1 MKYRLKNNIEKYD
14 NTFYIIKE
22 LLRLL
27 PIIAR
32 DVMEKIPE
40 NSNFSKNPDDP
51 KEHAERW
58 HQFGI
63 ISHTQ
68 AFIRAYKDEAH
79 HYFKKWN
86 LELKINAKLYEKIDG
101 ITKRE
106 LLGISGILHDIGKF
120 ARTFKMYDSKLESTY
135 FQHEAKSEILIKKNK
150 MIYSLLNETHK
161 LTENHID
168 FIARCA
174 GLHFELGKTRNAIK
188 ESSLG
193 FTIAFANSREC
204 EKVFKEI
211 ATEHP
216 LFKIEIGLLFL
227 YDSLAKTDVRIE
239 VKTDEEI
246 EQKSTEIDL
255 IIAKRNLNPKLK
267 AAIQQLPVNI
277 ELVKKYLESVC

>member
-1 MKYRLKNNIEKYD
+1 MKYKLNKHLQGFND
-14 NTFYIIKE
+14 TFYIINE

-68 AFIRAYKDEAH
+68 AFIQAYKDEVH

-86 LELKINAKLYEKIDG
+86 LELKINAKLHEKIDN

-106 LLGISGILHDIGKF
+106 LLGISGVLHDIGKF
-120 ARTFKMYDSKLESTY
+120 ARTFKMYDSKLEPTY
-135 FQHEAKSEILIKKNK
+135 FQHEIKSEILIKQNK
-150 MIYSLLNETHK
+150 VIYNLLKETHN
-161 LTENHID
+161 LTENQVD

-193 FTIAFANSREC
+193 FTIAFANSQEC

-211 ATEHP
+211 ATEYP
-216 LFKIEIGLLFL
+216 LFKIEIGVLFL
-227 YDSLAKTDVRIE
+227 CDSLAKTDVRIDA
-239 VKTDEEI
+239 KTDEEI
-246 EQKSTEIDL
+246 EQKSEKINL
-255 IIAKRNLNPKLK
+255 IIEKRNLNPKLK
-267 AAIQQLPVNI
+267 VAIQQLPVNI
-277 ELVKKYLESVC
+277 ELVRKYLESVC